1 MIKGSA
7 RKRANP
13 TRKRAEAPIT
23 AAERLMIGDPVH
35 SLWFWSVLPD
45 RAARGVGDGCDD
57 PPCRLAMVAATTMGA
72 RNREVSWA
80 YSSDHGEMV
89 AIEDRLTTISP

>member
-1 MIKGSA
+1 MNMTEIGWVKSSVWLAWADDGIGVA
-7 RKRANP
+7 VVPVRA
-13 TRKRAEAPIT
+13 
-23 AAERLMIGDPVH
+23 V
-35 SLWFWSVLPD
+35 SSVLPD